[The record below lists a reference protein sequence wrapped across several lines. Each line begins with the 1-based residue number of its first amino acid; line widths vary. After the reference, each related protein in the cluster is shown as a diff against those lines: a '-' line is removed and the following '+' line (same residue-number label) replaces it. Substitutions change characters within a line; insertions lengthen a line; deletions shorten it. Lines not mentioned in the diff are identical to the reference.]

1 MPGEVALR
9 YVEIKKKLALQPV
22 QATPSV
28 SLSATSSPSHAFTT
42 ALVTMAVLLAVMTR
56 DQKIIQVF
64 LLTD

>member
-9 YVEIKKKLALQPV
+9 YVEIKKKTATQHV

-42 ALVTMAVLLAVMTR
+42 ALVTMAVLLAVMIR
-56 DQKIIQVF
+56 GRKIIQVF